1 MIRTPIGCT
10 SVIYQKMKTGAGYF
24 VHINKTAEQN
34 INYMSKPKKKFGQTT
49 VGRILKASIGLI
61 NPTLGKLVQG
71 DMSVEQVVDSI
82 KNSDAPPEDK
92 IRAQEMVLEAYEA
105 EVADRASARQR
116 EMAALAAG
124 SNDVLFKTVGWGI
137 TICFVGVVAG
147 AIGLWQIPEESQ
159 RLFDMGF
166 GAVVAAFTQV
176 IGYYFGS
183 SAGSK
188 QKTDIMN
195 NNSVNEF

>member
-1 MIRTPIGCT
+1 
-10 SVIYQKMKTGAGYF
+10 
-24 VHINKTAEQN
+24 
-34 INYMSKPKKKFGQTT
+34 MSKKKKKFGQTT
-49 VGRILKASIGLI
+49 VGRLLKASVGLI
-61 NPTLGKLVQG
+61 NPTLGKIIQG
-71 DMSVEQVVDSI
+71 DMSVEQVVSSI
-82 KNSDAPPEDK
+82 KNSDAPAEDK

-124 SNDVLFKTVGWGI
+124 SNDILFKTVGWGI

-147 AIGLWQIPEESQ
+147 AIGLWQVPEESQ

-188 QKTDIMN
+188 HKTNMMSDGQN
-195 NNSVNEF
+195 NQL

>member
-1 MIRTPIGCT
+1 
-10 SVIYQKMKTGAGYF
+10 
-24 VHINKTAEQN
+24 
-34 INYMSKPKKKFGQTT
+34 MSRKPKKKFGQTT
-49 VGRILKASIGLI
+49 VGKILKASVGLI
-61 NPTLGKLVQG
+61 NPVLGSLINGNMEIEEVI
-71 DMSVEQVVDSI
+71 SSI
-82 KNSDAPPEDK
+82 KTSNVPAEDK
-92 IRAQEMVLEAYEA
+92 IRAQEMILEAYEA

-124 SNDVLFKTVGWGI
+124 SNDMLFKTVGWGI
-137 TICFVGVVAG
+137 TLCFVGVIAG
-147 AIGLWQIPEESQ
+147 AIGIWQVPEESQ

-188 QKTDIMN
+188 HKTELMKRNDQ
-195 NNSVNEF
+195 

>member
-1 MIRTPIGCT
+1 MHT
-10 SVIYQKMKTGAGYF
+10 
-24 VHINKTAEQN
+24 NKTEEHN
-34 INYMSKPKKKFGQTT
+34 IKYMSKPKKKFGQTT

>member
-1 MIRTPIGCT
+1 
-10 SVIYQKMKTGAGYF
+10 
-24 VHINKTAEQN
+24 
-34 INYMSKPKKKFGQTT
+34 MSRNKKKFGQTT
-49 VGRILKASIGLI
+49 VGRLIKASVGLI
-61 NPTLGKLVQG
+61 NPTLGNLING
-71 DMSVEQVVDSI
+71 NMGVEDVIASI
-82 KNSDAPPEDK
+82 KGSDAPAEDK
-92 IRAQEMVLEAYEA
+92 IRAQELVLEAYEA

-124 SNDVLFKTVGWGI
+124 SNDILFKTVGWGI

-147 AIGLWQIPEESQ
+147 AIGLWEIPKESQ

-188 QKTDIMN
+188 QKTNILN
-195 NNSVNEF
+195 NGESNKL

>member
-1 MIRTPIGCT
+1 
-10 SVIYQKMKTGAGYF
+10 
-24 VHINKTAEQN
+24 
-34 INYMSKPKKKFGQTT
+34 MSKPKKKFGQTT
-49 VGRILKASIGLI
+49 VGKLLKGAVGLI
-61 NPTLGKLVQG
+61 NPTLGSLIQG
-71 DMSVEQVVDSI
+71 EMSVEQVVSSI

-92 IRAQEMVLEAYEA
+92 IKAQEMVLEAYEA

-124 SNDVLFKTVGWGI
+124 SDDILFKTVGWGI
-137 TICFVGVVAG
+137 TLCFIGVVAG

-188 QKTDIMN
+188 QKTNLMN
-195 NNSVNEF
+195 GNQNNQLP

>member
-1 MIRTPIGCT
+1 
-10 SVIYQKMKTGAGYF
+10 
-24 VHINKTAEQN
+24 
-34 INYMSKPKKKFGQTT
+34 MSKQKKKFGQTT
-49 VGRILKASIGLI
+49 VGKLLKGAVGLI
-61 NPTLGKLVQG
+61 NPTLGSLIQG
-71 DMSVEQVVDSI
+71 EMSVEQVVSSI

-124 SNDVLFKTVGWGI
+124 SDDILFKTVGWGI
-137 TICFVGVVAG
+137 TLCFIGVVAG

-188 QKTDIMN
+188 HKTNMMN
-195 NNSVNEF
+195 GNQNNKSL